1 MEALDEKRQRPLPT
15 PCDAIGLA
23 LSGGGIRSAAVGLGA
38 LQAFHANGRLA
49 SFDYISTVSGGGYIG
64 ASLTANLSRMSG
76 PATEE
81 SLLGDGVA
89 DSPSV
94 AHLRDFS
101 NYLFPRTRSAVQNWI
116 DVIAIL
122 LRGVL
127 ANAVPVLAAVLS
139 FAILTYWVFPTFD
152 DLNKGSFLVRLF
164 DRVTGGIFPLSE
176 NLRRKPF
183 GFTPVDLS
191 IVLAFV
197 LVLWALA
204 RSAYEGRRS
213 LSDANSRALQLSAV
227 MVVVVA
233 ASALLDL
240 QPLAIHALAGVLD
253 FTTPNPE
260 FPENVLA
267 GAFKPFGMVQNLGGG
282 GATFAGLATALS
294 VAGQVLRTALV
305 ETAKPKGWMAMTAR
319 IVATTAFF
327 LLAGVLVPLALW
339 GAYLY
344 LSVVI
349 IGGGRPPFGWP
360 GLVNVCLALIVLAF
374 SLDANA
380 YSLLRFYRDR
390 LSKAFLFW
398 FPGKAG
404 FEPEYLDTLKLS
416 CLKPSGGPYP
426 IINCALNVQGS
437 RSANRRGR
445 NADFFVFT
453 PHFVG
458 SDLTLYAPT
467 DFEDGRPGMEQIDPS
482 LDLATAVAISGA
494 AVSANMGSATVRALT
509 PTLAP

>member
-1 MEALDEKRQRPLPT
+1 
-15 PCDAIGLA
+15 
-23 LSGGGIRSAAVGLGA
+23 
-38 LQAFHANGRLA
+38 
-49 SFDYISTVSGGGYIG
+49 
-64 ASLTANLSRMSG
+64 
-76 PATEE
+76 
-81 SLLGDGVA
+81 
-89 DSPSV
+89 
-94 AHLRDFS
+94 
-101 NYLFPRTRSAVQNWI
+101 
-116 DVIAIL
+116 
-122 LRGVL
+122 
-127 ANAVPVLAAVLS
+127 
-139 FAILTYWVFPTFD
+139 
-152 DLNKGSFLVRLF
+152 
-164 DRVTGGIFPLSE
+164 
-176 NLRRKPF
+176 
-183 GFTPVDLS
+183 
-191 IVLAFV
+191 
-197 LVLWALA
+197 
-204 RSAYEGRRS
+204 
-213 LSDANSRALQLSAV
+213 

-305 ETAKPKGWMAMTAR
+305 ETAKPKGRMEMTAR
-319 IVATTAFF
+319 IGATTAFF
-327 LLAGVLVPLALW
+327 ILAGVLVPLALW

-349 IGGGRPPFGWP
+349 IGGWRPPFGWP
-360 GLVNVCLALIVLAF
+360 GLVSACLALIVLAF

-467 DFEDGRPGMEQIDPS
+467 DSEDGRPGMEQIDPS

-509 PTLAP
+509 PTLALLNVRLGYWLRNPRYLARKPVSTDLFGAARRWFLSKLWLIYEIFSLLDENSAHVYLTDGGNIENLGVYELVKRGCKLIVVVDAEADPEMEFPSLKTVERYARIDFGVRINLLRK